1 LTTELQAQQ
10 TGHPRRWAILP
21 VLVVSLLVVVLDNT
35 VLNVALKTI
44 QEDLDASQ
52 SQLEWSIN
60 SYTLVFAGL
69 LFTFGLLGDR
79 FGRKRILLGGLIL
92 FGLSSLLSAY
102 AQTPGQLIGARAIM
116 GIGGAAIMPVTL
128 AIIQNIFP
136 PQERGRA
143 IGIWAGAVGIG
154 VVLGPVLGGALLDH
168 FWWGSVFLINA
179 PVVAIGASLIAGIV
193 PETKNPNPGKID
205 PTGVLLSMAGLV
217 LLVYGIIK
225 GGELATA
232 TDVQV
237 LGPVLAGLAFLA
249 VFVWYEWRSDHPAL
263 DVRLFQNRQASVSVA
278 ALTLIFFAMMGALF
292 FMTFYLQIV
301 RGYSPFEA
309 GLWFLPFAAGQMV
322 FAPLSSRLV
331 NQFGIRAVSTFG
343 LALLTL
349 SLAAF
354 LLMDVNSPMWYFGL
368 VGVIQG
374 AGAGSVMP
382 PATTAILAALPREK
396 AGVGSAVQ
404 NTMRQ
409 VGGALGVAVLGS
421 VLSVQYRD
429 QITPHL
435 SVLPEQARHA
445 AGESIGETVG
455 AAAQAG
461 PQALAQIQ
469 GPAFDAFIHAMH
481 VTVTFATVIALLA
494 TVLAFRFMPSMRPA
508 AEPAPAQVSPEPRE
522 AVEAVPG
529 H

>member
-1 LTTELQAQQ
+1 LTAEVQAQQ

-44 QEDLDASQ
+44 QDDLGASQ
-52 SQLEWSIN
+52 SELEWSIN

-79 FGRKRILLGGLIL
+79 FGRKRVLLAGLIL
-92 FGLSSLLSAY
+92 FGLSSALSAY

-116 GIGGAAIMPVTL
+116 GVGGAAIMPVTL

-136 PQERGRA
+136 PNERGRA

-154 VVLGPVLGGALLDH
+154 VVLGPVLGGGLLDH
-168 FWWGSVFLINA
+168 FWWGSVFLINV
-179 PVVAIGASLIAGIV
+179 PVVAIGAALVAAIV
-193 PETKNPNPGKID
+193 PETRNPNPGRLD
-205 PTGVLLSMAGLV
+205 PTGVLLSIAGLV

-225 GGELATA
+225 GGELGTVA
-232 TDVQV
+232 DVAV
-237 LGPVLAGLAFLA
+237 LGPALAGLALLA
-249 VFVWYEWRSDHPAL
+249 FFVWYEWRSDHPAL

-278 ALTLIFFAMMGALF
+278 ALSLIFFAMMGSLF
-292 FMTFYLQIV
+292 FMTFYLQSV

-322 FAPLSSRLV
+322 FAPLSARLV

-354 LLMDVNSPMWYFGL
+354 LLMDVDSPMWYFGL

-382 PATTAILAALPREK
+382 PATTAILAALPRER

-409 VGGALGVAVLGS
+409 VGGALGVAILGS
-421 VLSVQYRD
+421 VLAAQYRD

-435 SVLPEQARHA
+435 SALPDQAQQA
-445 AGESIGETVG
+445 AGESIGATLG

-461 PQALAQIQ
+461 PQAVAQIQ

-481 VTVTFATVIALLA
+481 VTVSVASVVALAATM
-494 TVLAFRFMPSMRPA
+494 LAFRFLPSMRPA
-508 AEPAPAQVSPEPRE
+508 QAAPAEVSAEQRQE

-529 H
+529 G

>member
-1 LTTELQAQQ
+1 LDAQLQQQQ
-10 TGHPRRWAILP
+10 TGHPRRWAILS

-79 FGRKRILLGGLIL
+79 FGRKRVLLSGLAL
-92 FGLSSLLSAY
+92 FGVSSLASAY
-102 AQTPGQLIGARAIM
+102 AQSPGQLIGARAIM

-143 IGIWAGAVGIG
+143 IGVWAGAVGIG
-154 VVLGPVLGGALLDH
+154 IVIGPVVGGALLEH
-168 FWWGSVFLINA
+168 YWWGSVFLINV
-179 PVVAIGASLIAGIV
+179 PIVAIGLALISAIV
-193 PETKNPNPGKID
+193 PETKNPAPGKVD
-205 PTGVLLSMAGLV
+205 PTGVLVSIAGLV
-217 LLVYGIIK
+217 LLVYAIIK
-225 GGELATA
+225 GGELATVA
-232 TDVQV
+232 DAEV
-237 LGPVLAGLAFLA
+237 LVPGLAGLALLA
-249 VFVWYEWRSDHPAL
+249 FFVRYERRSDHPSL
-263 DVRLFQNRQASVSVA
+263 DVTLFRNPAVSTSVA
-278 ALTLIFFAMMGALF
+278 AISLIFFAMMGALF
-292 FMTFYLQIV
+292 FLTFYLQII
-301 RGYSPFEA
+301 RGYSPLEA

-322 FAPLSSRLV
+322 FAPMSANLV
-331 NQFGIRAVSTFG
+331 KRFGIRAVTTFG
-343 LALLTL
+343 LSLLTI

-354 LLMDVNSPMWYFGL
+354 LLMDTDSPMWYFAL

-421 VLSVQYRD
+421 VLSAQYRD

-435 SVLPEQARHA
+435 SALPEQAREA
-445 AGESIGETVG
+445 AGESIGATMG
-455 AAAQAG
+455 AATQAG

-469 GPAFDAFIHAMH
+469 APAFDSFIHAMH
-481 VTVTFATVIALLA
+481 VTVTLGAFVALVA
-494 TVLAFRFMPSMRPA
+494 AVLAFRFMPRRAPTAEVPSQVS
-508 AEPAPAQVSPEPRE
+508 AEPQE
-522 AVEAVPG
+522 ALEAVPG

>member
-1 LTTELQAQQ
+1 MEAQVQQQQ
-10 TGHPRRWAILP
+10 TGHPRRWAILS

-44 QEDLDASQ
+44 QEDLGASQ
-52 SQLEWSIN
+52 SQLEWAIN

-79 FGRKRILLGGLIL
+79 LGRKRVLLAGLAI
-92 FGLSSLLSAY
+92 FGLSSLISAY
-102 AQTPGQLIGARAIM
+102 AQTPGQLIGARALM
-116 GIGGAAIMPVTL
+116 GIGAAAIMPVTL

-154 VVLGPVLGGALLDH
+154 IVIGPVVGGALLEH
-168 FWWGSVFLINA
+168 FWWGSVFLINVPITMLGIA
-179 PVVAIGASLIAGIV
+179 LISAIV
-193 PETKNPNPGKID
+193 PETKNPEPGKID
-205 PTGVLLSMAGLV
+205 PIGVVLSIAGLA

-225 GGELATA
+225 GGQLATFSEPE
-232 TDVQV
+232 V
-237 LGPVLAGLAFLA
+237 LVPVLTGLALLA
-249 VFVWYEWRSDHPAL
+249 LFVWYERRSDHPSL
-263 DVRLFQNRQASVSVA
+263 DVRVFRNPQVSTSVA
-278 ALTLIFFAMMGALF
+278 AISLIFFAMMGALF
-292 FMTFYLQIV
+292 FLTFYLQIV
-301 RGYSPFEA
+301 RGFSPLQA

-322 FAPLSSRLV
+322 FAPLSGNFVKR
-331 NQFGIRAVSTFG
+331 FGIRAVCTFG
-343 LALLTL
+343 LSLLTL

-354 LLMDVNSPMWYFGL
+354 LLMDADSPMWYFAII
-368 VGVIQG
+368 GVIQG

-382 PATTAILAALPREK
+382 PATTAILAGLPKEK
-396 AGVGSAVQ
+396 AGVGSAIQ

-421 VLSVQYRD
+421 VLSAQYRD

-435 SVLPEQARHA
+435 SGLPAQARDA
-445 AGESIGETVG
+445 AAESIGGTMG

-461 PQALAQIQ
+461 PQAVAQIQ
-469 GPAFDAFIHAMH
+469 APAFDAFIHAMH
-481 VTVTFATVIALLA
+481 VTVTLASFVALLA
-494 TVLAFRFMPSMRPA
+494 TLLAFRFLPSMRPA
-508 AEPAPAQVSPEPRE
+508 AEVPSQVSREPQE
-522 AVEAVPG
+522 AVEAVQG